1 MLPAVAHRR
10 QAHQMATATT
20 SGHYGRHTADSYE
33 SAYFY
38 SRGEYTDWLKG
49 EVISALAGSSEN
61 SNASTGK
68 RRLIDI
74 GGGTGNFT
82 RMILDGVPNMEA
94 VVVDPFLEASSDFN
108 HDNSDGTGIDNGEI
122 QFVKAGA
129 EDYAEITQ
137 AGTGTSTSNNETWWK
152 RDYDQVLMK
161 EVVHHLDAS
170 DRTNVFR
177 GLRKGL
183 RSRSDADT
191 GPSVVIVTRPQLDID
206 YPLWSAARKV
216 WAENQPSASDI
227 KTDLSAAGFEEVES
241 TIKMY
246 PAQIQ
251 LDRWL
256 AMVRDRFW
264 STFSNFSDDELEDAC
279 RLIEM
284 EAKTDAGGIVH
295 FEDRLVFISAK

>member
-1 MLPAVAHRR
+1 
-10 QAHQMATATT
+10 
-20 SGHYGRHTADSYE
+20 
-33 SAYFY
+33 
-38 SRGEYTDWLKG
+38 
-49 EVISALAGSSEN
+49 
-61 SNASTGK
+61 
-68 RRLIDI
+68 
-74 GGGTGNFT
+74 
-82 RMILDGVPNMEA
+82 MILDGVPNMEA
-94 VVVDPFLEASSDFN
+94 VVVDPFLEASSDLN
-108 HDNSDGTGIDNGEI
+108 HDKSDGSDNGDM
-122 QFVKAGA
+122 QFVKARA
-129 EDYAEITQ
+129 EDYAESTQ
-137 AGTGTSTSNNETWWK
+137 ADAGTNNNKTWWK
-152 RDYDQVLMK
+152 RDYDQVLVK

-183 RSRSDADT
+183 RSISDTDT
-191 GPSVVIVTRPQLDID
+191 GPSIVIVTRPQLDID

-216 WAENQPSASDI
+216 WAENQPSASNI

-295 FEDRLVFISAK
+295 FEDRLVFITAK